1 MASYKVFKKSFVMAI
16 IISTIVFVFFW
27 ANMELVSS
35 GMMKEIPLNVKNKL
49 CRVNFK
55 DQRSYVNKTSDLKM
69 IYFVT
74 PTYPR
79 PEQAPELTRLAHT
92 LMHVPRLHW
101 IVADDQPICSDVVY
115 DILRRSGLPYTH
127 ISSPKPFKY
136 QITNFPRGVANRRAA
151 LAWLRDNVHEGV
163 LYFGDDDN
171 TVDLQLFDEIRN
183 TKKVSMFPVGLI
195 GDYGVSS
202 PVVTDGKVVA
212 FFDSWVGSRTF
223 PVDMAGFAIN
233 IKFLKDTAYMPY
245 KTGLEEDRF
254 LVSLGLKFDE
264 IEPLADNCSKIL
276 VWHTKTLKKK
286 KRSLKIDIKMFENSQ
301 NYRDFAGLLK
311 ETSRLGMADV
321 SSVNGSNAY
330 IFLPKQ
336 HKLTETSM
344 IAPNSSK

>member
-183 TKKVSMFPVGLI
+183 TKKVSMFPV
-195 GDYGVSS
+195 
-202 PVVTDGKVVA
+202 VA

>member
-1 MASYKVFKKSFVMAI
+1 MASFNVFRKSFVMAI
-16 IISTIVFVFFW
+16 IISAIVLVFFW
-27 ANMELVSS
+27 ANMELASS
-35 GMMKEIPLNVKNKL
+35 EKRDLNNIVRLFNSSSMMKEIPLNVKNKI
-49 CRVNFK
+49 CGVNLK
-55 DQRSYVNKTSDLKM
+55 DQRSYVNKTTDLNM

-101 IVADDQPICSDVVY
+101 IVADDQPLCSDVVY

-136 QITNFPRGVANRRAA
+136 QITNFPRGVSNRRAA
-151 LAWLRDNVHEGV
+151 LAWLKDNVHEGV

-183 TKKVSMFPVGLI
+183 TK
-195 GDYGVSS
+195 
-202 PVVTDGKVVA
+202 KVVA

-276 VWHTKTLKKK
+276 VWHTKTMKKK
-286 KRSLKIDIKMFENSQ
+286 KPSLKIDVKMFENSQ
-301 NYRDFAGLLK
+301 KYRDFAGLLK

-321 SSVNGSNAY
+321 SSANGSKAY

-344 IAPNSSK
+344 VAPNSSK